1 MSEKCAAVI
10 LATEENPSITT
21 YRSIYMMNLLSK
33 PIVGWVITALRRCGI
48 EDISVVVSDND
59 VTITPY
65 VELLGCASYK
75 RKQIE
80 NESIDFMKKHC
91 EGNILV
97 VRGDAPFIDPIVLR
111 NALLEHGN
119 NGNEVTV
126 VSTQV
131 DVPFGYSR
139 IVRGA
144 LGELLSVVEEKH
156 ASADEKKIREVSSG
170 SYWFDAI
177 MLLRSLE
184 SCVKF
189 HKDAVDNAVNEI
201 MAFGGK
207 VGAYYADSPDIV
219 LRASNRRRLLT
230 LNEKARKNEILRHI
244 EAGVDIPCIDGVMIE
259 SDVEIGVGTTILPGT
274 ILRGKVKIGKGC
286 KIGPNTLIENSTVGD
301 NVILNETQCYQS
313 TVKNGCNIGPF
324 AHIRPN
330 SVVGDSVHLGNFVEV
345 KNSSIDTG
353 TKVSHLTY
361 VGDSDVGKHV
371 NFGCGTVTVNYTG
384 RAKFRTKIMDDA
396 FIGCNTNLVAPVTVG
411 AGAYTAAGSTITEDV
426 PDSSLGIARA
436 RQVNKLGWR
445 INKDN
450 E

>member
-111 NALLEHGN
+111 NALLEHEN

-139 IVRGA
+139 IVRGEA
-144 LGELLSVVEEKH
+144 
-156 ASADEKKIREVSSG
+156 
-170 SYWFDAI
+170 
-177 MLLRSLE
+177 
-184 SCVKF
+184 CV
-189 HKDAVDNAVNEI
+189 
-201 MAFGGK
+201 G
-207 VGAYYADSPDIV
+207 
-219 LRASNRRRLLT
+219 
-230 LNEKARKNEILRHI
+230 
-244 EAGVDIPCIDGVMIE
+244 
-259 SDVEIGVGTTILPGT
+259 
-274 ILRGKVKIGKGC
+274 
-286 KIGPNTLIENSTVGD
+286 
-301 NVILNETQCYQS
+301 
-313 TVKNGCNIGPF
+313 
-324 AHIRPN
+324 
-330 SVVGDSVHLGNFVEV
+330 
-345 KNSSIDTG
+345 
-353 TKVSHLTY
+353 
-361 VGDSDVGKHV
+361 
-371 NFGCGTVTVNYTG
+371 
-384 RAKFRTKIMDDA
+384 
-396 FIGCNTNLVAPVTVG
+396 
-411 AGAYTAAGSTITEDV
+411 
-426 PDSSLGIARA
+426 
-436 RQVNKLGWR
+436 
-445 INKDN
+445 
-450 E
+450 